1 MVRMTLEQIRASK
14 PQMDRAKI
22 AATGEVDIVIHMA
35 EDGEDPDAAFNAYSE
50 ELPPAQ
56 IRTRIGMTQVEFAK
70 ILQIPVASLRNWEQ
84 GRVRIDP
91 AARALFRILSRD
103 PHHAL
108 IALEPDRKA
117 G

>member
-1 MVRMTLEQIRASK
+1 
-14 PQMDRAKI
+14 
-22 AATGEVDIVIHMA
+22 
-35 EDGEDPDAAFNAYSE
+35 
-50 ELPPAQ
+50 
-56 IRTRIGMTQVEFAK
+56 MTQVEFAK

>member
-14 PQMDRAKI
+14 PKIDLTKI
-22 AATGEVDIVIHMA
+22 AATSEADIVIHMA
-35 EDGEDPDAAFNAYSE
+35 EDGEDADPALDGFSE

-56 IRTRIGMTQVEFAK
+56 IRARIGMTQVEFAK

>member
-1 MVRMTLEQIRASK
+1 MVRMTLEQIKASK
-14 PQMDRAKI
+14 PKMDRAKI
-22 AATGEVDIVIHMA
+22 AATSEADITIHSR
-35 EDGEDPDAAFNAYSE
+35 EDGEDPDAALDGFNE
-50 ELPPAQ
+50 ELPPAH
-56 IRTRIGMTQVEFAK
+56 IRARIGMTQVEFAK

-103 PHHAL
+103 PQHAL
-108 IALEPDRKA
+108 KALEPGRKA